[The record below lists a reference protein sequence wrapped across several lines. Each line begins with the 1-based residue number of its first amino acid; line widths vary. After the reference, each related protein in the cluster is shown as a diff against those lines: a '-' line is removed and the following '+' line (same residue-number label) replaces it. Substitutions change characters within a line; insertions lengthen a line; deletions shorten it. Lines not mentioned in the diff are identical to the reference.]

1 MYLFTK
7 ELLTFVFMFMGLFPK
22 CISVHHVY
30 AWCFQRPGDGPMFY
44 KTRVTSSHEVL
55 CGF

>member
-30 AWCFQRPGDGPMFY
+30 AWCLQRPGDGPMFY